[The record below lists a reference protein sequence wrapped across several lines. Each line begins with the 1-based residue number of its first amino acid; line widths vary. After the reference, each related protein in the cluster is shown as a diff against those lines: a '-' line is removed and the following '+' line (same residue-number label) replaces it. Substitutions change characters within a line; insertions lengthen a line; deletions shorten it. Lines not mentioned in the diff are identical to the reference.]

1 MIYCNLKGGKMI
13 KDYFDKI
20 FCINL
25 DRRKDR
31 WEETVTELKVWGQF
45 DGVNRISAV
54 DGNKIKNNSSPI
66 NNGELGLLETHLK
79 LIRNAKEKK
88 YKNILLIE
96 DDIEFTEEINN
107 LEQYFNQLPENWDM
121 LWFGGNHNKHVGNQI
136 NLINDKIIKCNNTYA
151 THCIAINNSVYDLL
165 INILSKKQKPVDVY
179 YSDIQKTNNC
189 YSFHPSI
196 AIQRPS
202 FSDIQNVVQDN
213 RWLF

>member
-1 MIYCNLKGGKMI
+1 MMNN
-13 KDYFDKI
+13 YFDKI

-31 WEETVTELKVWGQF
+31 WEETVTELKKWGIF

-54 DGNKIKNNSSPI
+54 DGNKIKDNPYPI

-96 DDIEFTEEINN
+96 DDIEFTGEINN
-107 LEQYFNQLPENWDM
+107 LDKYFDQLPEKWDM
-121 LWFGGNHNKHVGNQI
+121 LWFGGNHNTHVGNRI
-136 NLINDKIIKCNNTYA
+136 NLINDNIIKCNNTYS

-165 INILSKKQKPVDVY
+165 ISLLSKKQKPVDVY
-179 YSDIQKTNNC
+179 YSDIQKSYDC

-202 FSDIQNVVQDN
+202 FSDIQNVDQDN

>member
-1 MIYCNLKGGKMI
+1 MI

-31 WEETVTELKVWGQF
+31 WEETVTELKKWGIL

-54 DGNKIKNNSSPI
+54 DGNKIQNNSFPI

-79 LIRNAKEKK
+79 LIRYAKEKK

-96 DDIEFTEEINN
+96 DDVEFTEEINN
-107 LEQYFNQLPENWDM
+107 LEEYFNQLPENWDM
-121 LWFGGNHNKHVGNQI
+121 LWFGANHNKHVGNQI
-136 NLINDKIIKCNNTYA
+136 NLINDKIIKCNYAYA

-165 INILSKKQKPVDVY
+165 IDFLSKKQKPVDVY
-179 YSDIQKTNNC
+179 YSDIQNTKNC

-196 AIQRPS
+196 ALQRPC
-202 FSDIQNVVQDN
+202 FSDIQNVMQDN